1 MVTAGVVIALAAV
14 VEEDTSAAAATAVTE
29 LMRPTEGTLHRERA
43 LAAPAAPGPRRHM
56 VVHPMVLLMPQ
67 PMVLPPT
74 VELLTVAVADR
85 MAVANIASLS

>member
-1 MVTAGVVIALAAV
+1 MVTAGVVIALAEEA
-14 VEEDTSAAAATAVTE
+14 EEDMSAAAATAVTA
-29 LMRPTEGTLHRERA
+29 LMRPTADTLHRERA
-43 LAAPAAPGPRRHM
+43 LAAREPRRRAA
-56 VVHPMVLLMPQ
+56 VHPVVLLMPQ